1 MEVEK
6 IGHFCFLLVVRSLAL
21 IRTLAKKWIG
31 DAWKDTSFQAFFDF
45 ENTKYLS
52 QEPKHKLNVIFW
64 TYSFS

>member
-1 MEVEK
+1 MTMEVEK

-52 QEPKHKLNVIFW
+52 
-64 TYSFS
+64 